1 MRLSSLAAR
10 LVLLAFLSVGV
21 ALGTISIVLSERFS
35 RYFEDRVYAELG
47 AHLDQLTANL
57 SFDDA
62 GDLVVEP
69 LLDPRF
75 KAPFSGLYW
84 QARRAD
90 HPQIVSRSLWT
101 GSIDVPIAKEAG
113 VLERTALE
121 SPMGEPLLSLSRAV
135 WVGSDTE
142 PSLVELTIAI
152 DQTEVQKAAEGFQA
166 TMLAWMTIIFV
177 GLILAAW
184 VQVKLGLA
192 PLETLRRKVERVRSG
207 KDMRL
212 EGDFPTEVQP
222 LASEVNELLDLH
234 EITVTQA
241 RERASDLAHGLKT
254 PLTIINTIARDLR
267 KKGDVAA
274 ASEID
279 SQIASMSHFIERE
292 LARVRVRAA
301 GVATSPARPIAERML
316 DAIKRFPR
324 EAPLEWRLDMA
335 DDFSTPFDAHD
346 LSELLGN
353 QLDNARKWAK
363 SVVRL
368 SGRVEHDGTH
378 VLTVEDDGKG
388 VDKKSRAKL
397 GRRGRRLDP
406 SAQGSGLGLA
416 ICTDLAAHYDADLK
430 LGRSDLGGLKIS
442 VSWKPANLG

>member
-1 MRLSSLAAR
+1 MKLRSLAAR
-10 LVLLAFLSVGV
+10 LVLLACLSIGV
-21 ALGTISIVLSERFS
+21 ALGTISFVLSGQFS
-35 RYFEDRVYAELG
+35 RYFEDRVFAELG

-57 SFDDA
+57 SFDDT
-62 GDLVVEP
+62 GDMVVEP

-75 KAPFSGLYW
+75 EAPFSGLYW
-84 QARRAD
+84 QVRRPG
-90 HPQIVSRSLWT
+90 HPQVVSRSLWT
-101 GSIDVPIAKEAG
+101 GEIEVPTVTEAG
-113 VLERTALE
+113 ALERADVM
-121 SPMGEPLLSLSRAV
+121 SPTGEPLLALSRAV
-135 WVGSDTE
+135 RIGPEAS
-142 PSLVELTIAI
+142 PSLVQLSIAI
-152 DQTEVQKAAEGFQA
+152 DQTEVQQAAKGFQA
-166 TMLAWMTIIFV
+166 TMFGWMLTIFI

-192 PLETLRRKVERVRSG
+192 PLETLRKKVEQVRSG
-207 KDMRL
+207 KDKRL
-212 EGDFPTEVQP
+212 EGDFPTEVMP
-222 LASEVNELLDLH
+222 LANEVNELLDLH

-267 KKGDVAA
+267 KSGHGTA

-292 LARVRVRAA
+292 LARVRVRAP
-301 GVATSPARPIAERML
+301 GVVSAAARPVAVRML

-324 EAPLEWRLDMA
+324 EAPLEWQLEMPE
-335 DDFSTPFDAHD
+335 DFCTPFDAHD

-368 SGRVEHDGTH
+368 TGQVLPDGTH
-378 VLTVEDDGKG
+378 VLTVEDDGIG
-388 VDKKSRAKL
+388 VDKKQRAKL

-406 SAQGSGLGLA
+406 AAQGSGLGLA
-416 ICTDLAAHYDADLK
+416 ICTDLAAYHNADFK
-430 LGRSDLGGLKIS
+430 LGRSELGGLKIS
-442 VSWKPANLG
+442 ISWRPAP